1 LLGKRADMRISDRV
15 MGHALRVKNSARPAS
30 TGTFIAQI
38 RDLEQ
43 VREMLTSTTVSALAD
58 LPFFLLFL
66 TLFWFIGG
74 SLVLIP
80 IGALVLMLLPG
91 LLAQRRMRAYAQQ
104 SMRESS

>member
-1 LLGKRADMRISDRV
+1 
-15 MGHALRVKNSARPAS
+15 
-30 TGTFIAQI
+30 
-38 RDLEQ
+38 
-43 VREMLTSTTVSALAD
+43 ALAD

-104 SMRESS
+104 SMRESSLRNAMLVETVQGVEDIKTLQAEDRFQQQWNHLNAVCAEAQTKLRGL